1 MKPISVHY
9 SYGLMAVSV
18 VISMI
23 AAYAAFSLADR
34 MRQATNA
41 TTRRWWLLGG
51 SVAMGIGIWSMH
63 YLGMLA
69 VVLPVEV
76 AYFVPTVALSLL
88 MAVIASAVV
97 LSVVSADE
105 LGWKQ
110 LVGGGLLMGA
120 GIGGMHYTG
129 MAAMRMSAMH
139 HYDPSV
145 VALSLVVAAGFSWM
159 ALWIGFSLRDRLKGG
174 AWLRVAGGAVM
185 GLGIA
190 AMHYTAMA
198 GVTYTP
204 DAMVYSTAWT
214 IHVHWLGQA
223 AVAIVTALVLAV
235 ALGSAALAKR
245 KYRDLEASQQVLL
258 ESQVRLLETNEMLSE
273 LSIRDGLT
281 GLYNRRHFDSV
292 FDTEWRR
299 AARGG
304 LPLALL
310 MMDVDFFKAFNDTYG
325 HQHGDDCLREIARV
339 LEDQPQ
345 RRHDCVARYG
355 GEEFAMILPGATG
368 EAAMK
373 IGESIRE
380 AVLALRMEHEGSS
393 VNDFVTLSIGVCS
406 RKPELGEGPEA
417 MLRDADTALYVAKST
432 GRNRVM
438 MAGQVPVQ
446 V

>member
-69 VVLPVEV
+69 VELPVEV

-214 IHVHWLGQA
+214 IEVHWLGKA
-223 AVAIVTALVLAV
+223 AVAVVTALVLAV

-325 HQHGDDCLREIARV
+325 HQHGDDCLCEIARV
-339 LEDQPQ
+339 LEDEPR

-355 GEEFAMILPGATG
+355 GEEFVMILPGATG

-393 VNDFVTLSIGVCS
+393 VNDFVTVSIGVCS
-406 RKPELGEGPEA
+406 RKPEIGEGPEA

-438 MAGQVPVQ
+438 MAGQMPVQ